1 MQVRINGE
9 TRQVDEG
16 ITLAGLLAELDLA
29 DRRIA
34 VEINQAIVPRARH
47 AETPI
52 GENDSIEIIHA
63 IGGG

>member
-9 TRQVDEG
+9 TQQVDEG
-16 ITLAGLLAELDLA
+16 ITLAGLIADLDLA
-29 DRRIA
+29 NRRIA
-34 VEINQAIVPRARH
+34 VEINQTIVPRTRH

-52 GENDSIEIIHA
+52 RENDNIEIIHA